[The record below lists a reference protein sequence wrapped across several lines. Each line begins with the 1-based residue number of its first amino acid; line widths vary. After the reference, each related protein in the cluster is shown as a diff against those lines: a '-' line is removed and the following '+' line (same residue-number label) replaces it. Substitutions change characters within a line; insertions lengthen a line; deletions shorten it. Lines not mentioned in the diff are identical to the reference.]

1 MSRLD
6 FYNRNYSLDEIMDIY
21 TGGSLDNFN
30 GDEDFLNFLISYS
43 LGELLVGEAENQF
56 REWVKEEGLFS
67 LMRLDSLNLL
77 GKSLYQIYEI
87 CNKDKYL
94 FMKTCDL
101 FGGDLSIYSISPE
114 VIYANLK
121 LKEPVIFFDDNLILS
136 DGKKVDYNLD
146 DYLSSRVNGN
156 HRQLEEFM
164 YEQERS
170 LRRRINESIKKN
182 GDDIPLLEEFV
193 SYSEKKR
200 LEEEKEEAERKAKEV
215 KDEYEIDINNLFF
228 GSYEHGT
235 GGGIVNLSFKVV
247 SWFENNNIQM
257 FNHHVFRSVPE
268 GDYCLVDDNGRVFIP
283 KEDIKKDS
291 INVGPSQCV
300 RSVNIANVPTI
311 LRGAIEKLK
320 EEPVSNESLILDLQS
335 FLELLE
341 SDKKI
346 TVVKAK
352 EYEGV
357 VRAAYEIAYGAIFKY
372 DDNVHYEAEEN
383 IGGRGDDE
391 YTPEDEHGRGRR

>member
-43 LGELLVGEAENQF
+43 LGELLVGEAENLF
-56 REWVKEEGLFS
+56 KEWAKYDGIYNI
-67 LMRLDSLNLL
+67 MKLDELNLL
-77 GKSLYQIYEI
+77 GRKLYQIYEI
-87 CNKDKYL
+87 CGKDKYL

-101 FGGDLSIYSISPE
+101 IGREDSFESISSE
-114 VIYANLK
+114 VIDINLK
-121 LKEPVIFFDDNLILS
+121 LKEPVSFFDDDIILG
-136 DGKKVDYNLD
+136 DGTRVDYNLEEFFWG
-146 DYLSSRVNGN
+146 RVDRRGK
-156 HRQLEEFM
+156 HLKEFM

-228 GSYEHGT
+228 GSYEHGIE
-235 GGGIVNLSFKVV
+235 GGIVNLSFKVV

-268 GDYCLVDDNGRVFIP
+268 GGLLFGR
-283 KEDIKKDS
+283 
-291 INVGPSQCV
+291 
-300 RSVNIANVPTI
+300 
-311 LRGAIEKLK
+311 
-320 EEPVSNESLILDLQS
+320 
-335 FLELLE
+335 
-341 SDKKI
+341 
-346 TVVKAK
+346 
-352 EYEGV
+352 
-357 VRAAYEIAYGAIFKY
+357 
-372 DDNVHYEAEEN
+372 
-383 IGGRGDDE
+383 
-391 YTPEDEHGRGRR
+391 